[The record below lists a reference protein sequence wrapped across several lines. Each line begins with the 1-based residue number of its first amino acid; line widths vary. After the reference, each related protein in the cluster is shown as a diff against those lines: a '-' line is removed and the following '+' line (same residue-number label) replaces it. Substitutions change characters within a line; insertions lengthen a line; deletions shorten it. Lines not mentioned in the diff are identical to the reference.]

1 MQGAINTLA
10 YEPVTLQGKH
20 FLTLYIIAPHNLAS
34 NVAFT
39 LSQQKDLSTIIII
52 VIGLVSAS
60 GAFLVLTWNRRLENT
75 VNTRTE
81 DLRRANEQ
89 LKHRGKMQKEFI
101 DVAAHELSTR
111 IQLILGIAEVL
122 KSRIMDKEQSES
134 LDVLIRNAK
143 RLQRLS
149 KDILDV
155 TMIESRMLKLNKEKR
170 DLNEL
175 IANTVKEQIEQL
187 QRFNSRVKLL
197 FEQQVEGQDGEKK
210 RGNRIFVDADR
221 EKVDT
226 QVVCNLISNAIKF
239 TRDGIISIGTTV
251 KEKEDGK
258 LGSDVIVRVKD
269 TGQGIAPERNEDSF
283 QSSLLGPFNV
293 PN

>member
-1 MQGAINTLA
+1 
-10 YEPVTLQGKH
+10 
-20 FLTLYIIAPHNLAS
+20 
-34 NVAFT
+34 
-39 LSQQKDLSTIIII
+39 
-52 VIGLVSAS
+52 
-60 GAFLVLTWNRRLENT
+60 
-75 VNTRTE
+75 
-81 DLRRANEQ
+81 
-89 LKHRGKMQKEFI
+89 MQKEFI
-101 DVAAHELSTR
+101 NVAAHELSTR
-111 IQLILGIAEVL
+111 IQPILGIAEVL
-122 KSRIMDKEQSES
+122 KSRIMEKEQGES

-143 RLQRLS
+143 RLQRLTN
-149 KDILDV
+149 DIFDV
-155 TMIESRMLKLNKEKR
+155 TMIESRMLKLNKEKLG
-170 DLNEL
+170 LNEL

-187 QRFNSRVKLL
+187 QRSNSRVKLL

-221 EKVDT
+221 ERIDT

-293 PN
+293 PD

>member
-1 MQGAINTLA
+1 
-10 YEPVTLQGKH
+10 
-20 FLTLYIIAPHNLAS
+20 
-34 NVAFT
+34 
-39 LSQQKDLSTIIII
+39 
-52 VIGLVSAS
+52 
-60 GAFLVLTWNRRLENT
+60 
-75 VNTRTE
+75 
-81 DLRRANEQ
+81 
-89 LKHRGKMQKEFI
+89 
-101 DVAAHELSTR
+101 
-111 IQLILGIAEVL
+111 
-122 KSRIMDKEQSES
+122 MDKEQSES

-155 TMIESRMLKLNKEKR
+155 TMIEGRMLKLNKEKR

-221 EKVDT
+221 ERIDT

-269 TGQGIAPERNEDSF
+269 TSQGIAPERNEDSF
-283 QSSLLGPFNV
+283 QSSLLGPFNCTGLGLYISKSIIEAHGGRIWAEDNTDGSQGANFYFTL
-293 PN
+293 PITN